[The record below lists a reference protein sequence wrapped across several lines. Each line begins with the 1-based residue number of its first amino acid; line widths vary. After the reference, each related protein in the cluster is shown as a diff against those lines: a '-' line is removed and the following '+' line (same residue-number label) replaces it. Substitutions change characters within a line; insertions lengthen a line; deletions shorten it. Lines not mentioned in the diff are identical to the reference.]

1 MKIYTRAEQFPEYLR
16 EMCLSYSQMSHD
28 PEFPMKITDVY
39 ASKIQRAED
48 PLFLQAVPSV
58 FENSKAEYES
68 DDPLLEKKYQV
79 SPGLIRRY
87 HDRVLLLTTDV
98 CDMHCRHCFR
108 RNFSGSGDGIISDDD
123 LVSAAEYI
131 KSEPG
136 IHEIILSGG
145 DPLTI
150 KPARLEKIFKTLDI
164 PGRRLVFRI
173 GTRVPVVSPWRITK
187 KLLSV
192 IKRINSLWMVVQI
205 NHPDEICS
213 RTLSA
218 VKAVRKAGIPLLNQS
233 VLLKG
238 VNDSA
243 GILKNLCHFL
253 VEAGIK
259 PYYIF
264 QGDLAAGTSH
274 LRVPLKRGCEII
286 KTLRTLISGTAM
298 PVYAVDL
305 PDGGGKIP
313 LTENYFLR
321 EEKGFFIFCDA
332 DGKEY
337 KYPAE

>member
-1 MKIYTRAEQFPEYLR
+1 MKIYTRTEQFPEQLR
-16 EMCLSYSQMSHD
+16 KLCGSYGQMSHS
-28 PEFPMKITDVY
+28 PEFPLKITDVY
-39 ASKIQRAED
+39 AAGIQSAGG

-58 FENSKAEYES
+58 FETVRTENES
-68 DDPLLEKKYQV
+68 DDPLSEMKYQV
-79 SPGLIRRY
+79 SPGLIHRY
-87 HDRVLLLTTDV
+87 ADRVLLLTTDV

-108 RNFSGSGDGIISDDD
+108 RSFSGSGGGIISDAD
-123 LVSAAEYI
+123 LIKARAYI
-131 KSEPG
+131 ESEPL

-150 KPARLEKIFKTLDI
+150 PPGKLGKILKTLDL

-173 GTRVPVVSPWRITK
+173 GTRVPVVSPWRISG

-192 IKRINSLWMVVQI
+192 LKSLRSVWIVVQI
-205 NHPDEICS
+205 NHPREIS
-213 RTLSA
+213 SA
-218 VKAVRKAGIPLLNQS
+218 ALRAVTAIRKAGIPVLNQS

-238 VNDSA
+238 VNDSVD
-243 GILKNLCHFL
+243 ILKNLCHLL

-274 LRVPLKRGCEII
+274 FRVPLKRGLEII
-286 KTLRTLISGTAM
+286 KTLRSQISGTAM

-321 EEKGFFIFCDA
+321 EENGYLVFCDA
-332 DGKEY
+332 EGKEY
-337 KYPAE
+337 RYPAE